1 MKFLLLVFF
10 TSSLLSESMQY
21 KDYDFNSTKR
31 EYLVYEPENFYK
43 DSTKK
48 LVIGFHGYSGTA
60 SAFESEITGGL
71 NLIAEKYNFLAV
83 YPQGKYFFDLETYT
97 SKTFISSWNDLTGS
111 VTKTPNGETC
121 DIDADI
127 YPKYPDCPDTGRCSW
142 QTCADDI
149 GFINSLI
156 DFLKEKY
163 EIDEIYLIGNS
174 GGGMF
179 VTAFACSYPEKI
191 SGVLSV
197 NGMQAKDL
205 ACTPDRPVNAILY
218 GSLKDT
224 GVPPVDIRSD
234 DGYFWEPLENTIN
247 SWAKKFKCNKVSENK
262 FSFKENY
269 VENTYSSCDQN
280 KRVISIL
287 NLDAEHVWPETG
299 YIDDTKSIYIPYG
312 YCATDIQSYLGYQK
326 CETINDNS
334 VTEFLITKLFEFKI

>member
-31 EYLVYEPENFYK
+31 EYLVYEPENFHK

-60 SAFESEITGGL
+60 SAFEFEITGGL

-156 DFLKEKY
+156 DFLKEKFLSFGLAV
-163 EIDEIYLIGNS
+163 EEVDGNS
-174 GGGMF
+174 
-179 VTAFACSYPEKI
+179 I
-191 SGVLSV
+191 
-197 NGMQAKDL
+197 KDL
-205 ACTPDRPVNAILY
+205 QKIFKKIPFENNKPNLIIANTTKGSEISFIENEISWHHKVPTDEEYRNAIKELDEK
-218 GSLKDT
+218 L
-224 GVPPVDIRSD
+224 
-234 DGYFWEPLENTIN
+234 IN
-247 SWAKKFKCNKVSENK
+247 YE
-262 FSFKENY
+262 
-269 VENTYSSCDQN
+269 
-280 KRVISIL
+280 
-287 NLDAEHVWPETG
+287 
-299 YIDDTKSIYIPYG
+299 
-312 YCATDIQSYLGYQK
+312 
-326 CETINDNS
+326 
-334 VTEFLITKLFEFKI
+334 